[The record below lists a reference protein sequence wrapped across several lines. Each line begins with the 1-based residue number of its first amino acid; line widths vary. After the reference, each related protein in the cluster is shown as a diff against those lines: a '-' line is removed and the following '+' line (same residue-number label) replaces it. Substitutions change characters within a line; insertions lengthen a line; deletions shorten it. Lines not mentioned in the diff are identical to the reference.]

1 MRKPFERRSY
11 VLAGLLLL
19 LGMTLLL
26 AGCGEFSWEQLESPG
41 DPTGEYL
48 PEDSF
53 SGMITDYHFDEDGTL
68 QSLSIHFNGFE
79 DSEEYH
85 PVYDYDLEI
94 RVTEDTKITANY
106 PGLEPERFLSGDF
119 GKVYIEGTGEREK
132 DAEGIVYRADLIHLY
147 DVLTGETA
155 EMDDGTKLRIW
166 TVYRGREYET
176 PEGKKILRV
185 DDTDPPEF
193 VTWPAAGLDQN
204 AQEQIAK
211 WYESQG
217 TLYDESAELKKVWE
231 EYVRQGKPGSFI
243 EGYLGQT
250 PMVKAYNDQYLFYET
265 ELSMPWTKGRSK
277 QVELGAVFEKA
288 TGQKVDTLSLFS
300 AAPEEVGP
308 TLIRMAGVKDP
319 TLVKELKE
327 AFRPEY
333 ILFRDPGF
341 GLVYPP
347 ETLPSHPDSYAI
359 WFKYDENIR
368 SILKPE
374 AVPNQR

>member
-1 MRKPFERRSY
+1 MI
-11 VLAGLLLL
+11 LLGTALLL
-19 LGMTLLL
+19 T
-26 AGCGEFSWEQLESPG
+26 GCGRFSGVSGQEPG

-48 PEDSF
+48 PEDAF
-53 SGMITDYHFDEDGTL
+53 AGMITDYHFDEDGTL

-85 PVYDYDLEI
+85 PVYDYDLEVRI
-94 RVTEDTKITANY
+94 TEETRITAAY

-119 GKVYIEGTGEREK
+119 GKVYIEGTGARVK
-132 DAEGIVYRADLIHLY
+132 DAEGIVYRADLIHLQE
-147 DVLTGETA
+147 VLTGETA

-166 TVYRGREYET
+166 TVYHGREYES
-176 PEGKKILRV
+176 PEGKRLLYV
-185 DDTDPPEF
+185 EDTDFPEF
-193 VTWPAAGLDQN
+193 VTWPAAELDQN
-204 AQEQIAK
+204 AQEQISK

-231 EYVRQGKPGSFI
+231 EYVRQGKPSSFM
-243 EGYLGQT
+243 EGYLSQT
-250 PMVKAYNDQYLFYET
+250 PLVKAYNDRYLFYET
-265 ELSMPWTKGRSK
+265 ELFMPWTKGRSK

-300 AAPEEVGP
+300 VAPEEVGP

-319 TLVKELKE
+319 ALGKELEE

-333 ILFRDPGF
+333 ILFRDPDF

-374 AVPNQR
+374 AVPKLH